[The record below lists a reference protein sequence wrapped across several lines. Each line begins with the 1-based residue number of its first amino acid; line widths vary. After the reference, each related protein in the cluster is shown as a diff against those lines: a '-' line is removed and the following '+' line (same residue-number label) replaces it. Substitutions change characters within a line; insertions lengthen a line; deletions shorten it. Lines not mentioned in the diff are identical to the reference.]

1 MKVGRTK
8 SVAGDGKEGGR
19 VLSRVGEK
27 YWRFETMEAGCGDWA
42 LGSLVYSLFNMG
54 GQEKNFKLS
63 TVRSKAFETKTLCT
77 NIEFHVHFIYLKRA
91 IRGETQ
97 G

>member
-1 MKVGRTK
+1 MG
-8 SVAGDGKEGGR
+8 
-19 VLSRVGEK
+19 LS
-27 YWRFETMEAGCGDWA
+27 
-42 LGSLVYSLFNMG
+42 SLVHSLFNMG

-91 IRGETQ
+91 IRGQSMLMAKKEKKCE
-97 G
+97 GRKLAKGEKKDRKSKDVLKKKGD

>member
-1 MKVGRTK
+1 MKVGIMK

-42 LGSLVYSLFNMG
+42 LGNPV
-54 GQEKNFKLS
+54 
-63 TVRSKAFETKTLCT
+63 
-77 NIEFHVHFIYLKRA
+77 
-91 IRGETQ
+91 Q
-97 G
+97 GVFLAWEN